1 MSSQRSTLSGLE
13 YEVHGEG
20 NPVIA
25 LHGSASTA
33 AQWKSLTG
41 YLEGRFRIYTPNL
54 PGYGGSAPAPTPGL
68 AGDAQVIGALIDR
81 IGTPV
86 HLVGHSYGGALA
98 LKLASSR
105 PDAVRSLT
113 VIEPVAFHLLRR
125 GTEADRRLYD
135 DVMWLGAAM
144 DPDSGE
150 GARIAGMRRF
160 IDYWNGPGAWARS
173 SPALRDFFLKCHDRV
188 RADFAAI
195 AGEEDGM
202 AELARIGSPTLA
214 IMGLDSPTSSS
225 PGHRDRR
232 PCNSTRR
239 AADDSRCRPHGAL
252 DRSAPGRSVDRRPPR
267 GGRPRTSPNACNGCL
282 RRGGHDGS

>member
-1 MSSQRSTLSGLE
+1 MSSQRSTVSGLE

-41 YLEGRFRIYTPNL
+41 YLEGRFRIYTPDL

-68 AGDAQVIGALIDR
+68 AGDARAIGALIDR
-81 IGTPV
+81 ISAPV

-98 LKLASSR
+98 LKLAASR

-113 VIEPVAFHLLRR
+113 VIGPVAFHLLRR

-144 DPDSGE
+144 DPESDE
-150 GARIAGMRRF
+150 GARIAAMGRF

-173 SPALRDFFLKCHDRV
+173 SPALRDFLLKCHDRV
-188 RADFAAI
+188 RADLAAI
-195 AGEEDGM
+195 AGEEASM
-202 AELARIGSPTLA
+202 AELACIDRPTLA
-214 IMGLDSPTSSS
+214 IMGLDSPTSSLRVTEIVARAI
-225 PGHRDRR
+225 PRAVLRMIPDAGHMVPLTDPHLVDPLIGDHLVAAGRAPR
-232 PCNSTRR
+232 PTPAM
-239 AADDSRCRPHGAL
+239 AA
-252 DRSAPGRSVDRRPPR
+252 
-267 GGRPRTSPNACNGCL
+267 
-282 RRGGHDGS
+282 